1 MTFSDTGMM
10 ELGIA
15 LSTNIHNIRSLI
27 RTLKYVKIIFFFC
40 ADTILQQWYSPLM
53 NFAVYYEYDTRP
65 HKCIELLKSQE
76 KLHCKLQKQHIV
88 TLVNVV
94 VNVAIAV
101 SVESIAYSKMCQV
114 FAMHMDFF
122 VQIGG
127 TKETLAVKISPMLLL
142 SWLVSQKNVRV

>member
-40 ADTILQQWYSPLM
+40 ADMILQQWYSPLM

-65 HKCIELLKSQE
+65 HKCIELLKS
-76 KLHCKLQKQHIV
+76 
-88 TLVNVV
+88 
-94 VNVAIAV
+94 
-101 SVESIAYSKMCQV
+101 
-114 FAMHMDFF
+114 
-122 VQIGG
+122 
-127 TKETLAVKISPMLLL
+127 
-142 SWLVSQKNVRV
+142 